1 VYKAKEFHKRAR
13 LRTTK
18 EFQQTYKVAR
28 KFKYDGVTV
37 FANRNNLTHA
47 RLGLSI
53 AKRQIPRAVDRN
65 RIKRII
71 RESFRL
77 KQAEL
82 SNLDIIVTVYSSLL
96 QPDHVGIKSCL
107 NVLWSKLCKFYKK
120 P

>member
-1 VYKAKEFHKRAR
+1 VYKARKFHKSAR

-18 EFQQTYKVAR
+18 EFQQTYKVAQ
-28 KFKYDGVTV
+28 KFKYDGITV
-37 FANRNNLTHA
+37 FANRNNLTYA

-53 AKRQIPRAVDRN
+53 AKKQIPRAVDRN

-77 KQAEL
+77 KQAEFN
-82 SNLDIIVTVYSSLL
+82 NLDIIVTVYSTLL
-96 QPDHVGIKSCL
+96 QPGHVGIKSCL
-107 NVLWSKLCKFYKK
+107 DVLWSKLCKFYKN